1 MGSSEKKMGSFSQ
14 GRSKTTA
21 PKGCHELIPFP
32 SDLLLLCV
40 PGVGWGPGK
49 TLNPFLVLE
58 AMCAVVIVL
67 LVGICSERINIADP
81 RELPLKRTACKIN
94 F

>member
-67 LVGICSERINIADP
+67 LRVPG
-81 RELPLKRTACKIN
+81 LPC
-94 F
+94 